1 MTPGWSSSSSSSSV
15 FRTGGTSKEAAVLVA
30 LLFAGLRDDKEPS
43 PPPPDGLFMLLLV
56 VPVVWLFMCGAR
68 DVPGCG
74 MALLLLLPV
83 GAPVFG
89 FIELLLLLLVVLF
102 AVFML
107 EFIIMPPILVGKV
120 GNGGMPI
127 MGKP

>member
-1 MTPGWSSSSSSSSV
+1 M
-15 FRTGGTSKEAAVLVA
+15 
-30 LLFAGLRDDKEPS
+30 LFAGLRDDKEPS

-74 MALLLLLPV
+74 MALLPLLPV

-102 AVFML
+102 AVLLL
-107 EFIIMPPILVGKV
+107 EFIIIFVGKV